1 MIYLGIQDYKEPC
14 QWWFALLQGI
24 CFFIYRFCDEMDG
37 KHARATGNGSPLG
50 LLFDHG
56 CDCFALGMEMMIF
69 NYLAG
74 IQVTASWNTCAFLM
88 IVSYM
93 AFHFETL
100 EAYYR
105 GKLVLAACN
114 GATDGSTIYI
124 LWTFVIAIIG
134 PDKLLIPFTVLGFEM
149 TVSFLCMMAVISS
162 TSIYTVIK

>member
-1 MIYLGIQDYKEPC
+1 M
-14 QWWFALLQGI
+14 
-24 CFFIYRFCDEMDG
+24 
-37 KHARATGNGSPLG
+37 
-50 LLFDHG
+50 
-56 CDCFALGMEMMIF
+56 
-69 NYLAG
+69 
-74 IQVTASWNTCAFLM
+74 V
-88 IVSYM
+88 VSYM

-162 TSIYTVIK
+162 TSIYTVINLCNMISSKWKPYETQDQEVNYLSLSFQVASFMIWSAAWYALSILKTEYPYEDE